1 MTAAKEDAGR
11 QICRFFGQ
19 ELEAGVAYPAF
30 FLYNDSEKNEI

>member
-11 QICRFFGQ
+11 HICRISGQ

-30 FLYNDSEKNEI
+30 FYTMIDKI